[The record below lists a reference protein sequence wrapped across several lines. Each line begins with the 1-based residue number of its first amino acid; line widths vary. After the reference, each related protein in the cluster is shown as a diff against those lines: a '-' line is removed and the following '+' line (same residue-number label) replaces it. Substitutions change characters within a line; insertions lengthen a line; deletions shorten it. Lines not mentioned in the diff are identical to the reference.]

1 MTSLLA
7 QDTAQGQGVTAMP
20 TFLFFRNKVKI
31 DSLRGAD
38 PAALEDMIKKWYQD
52 EDEDGDGDTRIKGHV
67 GQ

>member
-1 MTSLLA
+1 MTSLVA